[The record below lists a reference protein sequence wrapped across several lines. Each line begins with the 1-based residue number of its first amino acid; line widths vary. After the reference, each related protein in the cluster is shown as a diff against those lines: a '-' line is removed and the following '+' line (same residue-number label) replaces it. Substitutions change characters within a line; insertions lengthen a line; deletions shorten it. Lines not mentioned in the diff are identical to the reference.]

1 MIEEKKAD
9 KRKRIIQSATKIF
22 ADKGFYNAKISQIA
36 YHADV
41 ADGTIYLY
49 FKSKDDLLISIFEE
63 EMTNIIEYHLEEIEK
78 IKKAGDKLITF
89 ASNHGR
95 LCVENEDL
103 AALFQLEI
111 RQSNKFM
118 KDYVNLQFSNYLNVI
133 ANILKHGKEIK
144 EFRADL
150 NINMLKH
157 AFFGAIDEISTQ
169 WILLGESD
177 KRFNLQDSLKSYA
190 ELIVRGIRN

>member
-1 MIEEKKAD
+1 MIEGKKAD
-9 KRKRIIQSATKIF
+9 KRKRIVQSATKIF
-22 ADKGFYNAKISQIA
+22 AEKGFYNAKISQIA

-63 EMTNIIEYHLEEIEK
+63 EMTNIIEYHIEEIEK
-78 IKKAGDKLITF
+78 EKKAGNRLITF
-89 ASNHGR
+89 AKNHAQ
-95 LCVENEDL
+95 LCIENEDL

-133 ANILKHGKEIK
+133 SSILKYGKETN
-144 EFRADL
+144 EFRSDT
-150 NINMLKH
+150 NVNMLKH

-169 WILLGESD
+169 WILLGDSQ
-177 KRFNLQDSLKSYA
+177 KRFNLMDSLRSYS
-190 ELIVRGIRN
+190 ELIVRGIKV